1 MDMGQKQWTMKEDQC
16 TIFTVNA
23 FQLSENLSEEDSLFS
38 HRHFLFDLKSL

>member
-1 MDMGQKQWTMKEDQC
+1 MDMDQKQWTMKEDQC

-23 FQLSENLSEEDSLFS
+23 FQLSENLLEDSLFS